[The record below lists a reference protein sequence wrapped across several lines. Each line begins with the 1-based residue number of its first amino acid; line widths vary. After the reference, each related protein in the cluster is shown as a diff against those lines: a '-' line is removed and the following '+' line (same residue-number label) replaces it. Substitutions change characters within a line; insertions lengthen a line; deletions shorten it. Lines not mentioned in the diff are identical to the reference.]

1 MGVQTLPLHP
11 LFGSEVC
18 GIDPADPGDAQAA
31 ALQQA
36 LDRSGLVLVRDAD
49 LDDDGLARLAGR
61 FGPLQN
67 MSGDAQPPRPVIR
80 VSNLADD
87 GQLKT
92 AEDATRRQHDAN
104 RLWHMDSSF
113 LSPGATYSFLHA
125 RIVPEAGGDT
135 EFVDARAAWEAL
147 GPERQRE
154 LAPLTAQHSI
164 QHSWRRVGVEMPR
177 LSETPAVAR
186 KLVRRHEPSG
196 RDALIIPSHVERIDG
211 FDDARSQ
218 ALLEELTAI
227 AAAPAR
233 VYRHRWRPRDL
244 LIWDNRCVL
253 HRSTPY
259 RAFQDPRDLRS
270 CRVVDVADDGLAPG

>member
-11 LFGSEVC
+11 LFGAELR
-18 GIDPADPGDAQAA
+18 GLDLADAGEPHAS
-31 ALQQA
+31 LRQA
-36 LDRSGLVLVRDAD
+36 LGERGLVLVRDAA
-49 LDDDGLARLAGR
+49 LDDDGLARVAAR

-67 MSGDAQPPRPVIR
+67 MSGDAQAPRSVIR

-87 GQLKT
+87 GRLKT
-92 AEDATRRQHDAN
+92 ADDATRRQHDAN

-125 RIVPEAGGDT
+125 RIVPDQGGDT
-135 EFVDARAAWEAL
+135 EFFDARAAWEAL
-147 GPERQRE
+147 SPEQRRE
-154 LAPLTAQHSI
+154 RAPLTAQHSI
-164 QHSWRRVGVEMPR
+164 LHSWRLVGVEMPR
-177 LSETPAVAR
+177 LAKTPAVAR
-186 KLVRRHEPSG
+186 KLVRRHRPSD

-211 FDDARSQ
+211 FDAAATQ
-218 ALLEELTAI
+218 ALLQELTEI

-233 VYRHRWRPRDL
+233 IYRHHWQARDL

-253 HRSTPY
+253 HRATPF

-270 CRVVDVADDGLAPG
+270 CRGVDVDDDGLAAG